1 MRAASREAYA
11 SATGKLD
18 AIVRGDNAD
27 ALVTIGDELLA
38 VADLLGREPRL
49 RRSLADPS
57 RSGADRAQ
65 LVDDVVRR
73 SVSADTRDVLMAVA
87 SGRWSSAHEMLDGV
101 ELLGIDAL
109 LASAER
115 AGDLGEVED
124 ELFRFGQV
132 VDGSPELA
140 AVLGELTIGAA
151 QRDTLVDSL
160 LEGKAKPITIR
171 LAHLAVAGFGGRT
184 LIGSLTRL
192 VELSAER
199 RQMQV
204 AYVTVAKPL
213 SDSEEQELGERLAR
227 MYGREMSVKV
237 SVDPSILGGARVLV
251 GSDLYDG
258 TISRRLA
265 VARQV
270 LTSG

>member
-11 SATGKLD
+11 PAAAKVD
-18 AIVRGDNAD
+18 AIARGDRAD
-27 ALVTIGDELLA
+27 AALSIGDELLA
-38 VADLLGREPRL
+38 VAGLLGREPRL
-49 RRSLADPS
+49 RRALADPA

-65 LVDDVVRR
+65 LLDDVVGR
-73 SVSADTRDVLMAVA
+73 SVTADTREVLGVVA
-87 SGRWSSAHEMLDGV
+87 SGRWSSAYEMLDGV

-140 AVLGELTIGAA
+140 AVLGDLTVDVVK
-151 QRDTLVDSL
+151 RDTLVDSL
-160 LEGKAKPITIR
+160 LEGKAKPVTIR

-192 VELSAER
+192 VELAAAR
-199 RQMQV
+199 REMQV
-204 AYVTVAKPL
+204 AYVTVARPL
-213 SDSEEQELGERLAR
+213 SDSQEQELGERLGR
-227 MYGREMSVKV
+227 LYGRAMSVKV
-237 SVDPSILGGARVLV
+237 SVDPSVLGGARVRV

-270 LTSG
+270 LISG

>member
-11 SATGKLD
+11 SAAERLD
-18 AIVRGDNAD
+18 VVARGDNAD

-38 VADLLGREPRL
+38 VAGLLAREPRL
-49 RRSLADPS
+49 RRALADPA
-57 RSGADRAQ
+57 RSAADRAQ
-65 LVDDVVRR
+65 LLDDVVGG
-73 SVSADTRDVLMAVA
+73 SVSADTRELLKVVA

-109 LASAER
+109 LASADR

-140 AVLGELTIGAA
+140 AILGELTVDAA

-237 SVDPSILGGARVLV
+237 TVDPSILGGARVLV